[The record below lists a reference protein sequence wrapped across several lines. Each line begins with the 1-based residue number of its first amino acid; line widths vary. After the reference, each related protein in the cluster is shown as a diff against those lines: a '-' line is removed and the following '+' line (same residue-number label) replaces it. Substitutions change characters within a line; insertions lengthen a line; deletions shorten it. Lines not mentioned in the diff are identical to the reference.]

1 MGWQVEGPGPLLTK
15 VLEQGT
21 RLVCVTQP
29 YMLNSTLLNLC
40 SLLPGGV
47 VVKLCDSQQL
57 PGNNLER
64 QFGHV
69 IEMKWFLL
77 LFCFRLLSEDSWLNK
92 ITDLAIKSL
101 QL

>member
-40 SLLPGGV
+40 CLLPGGV
-47 VVKLCDSQQL
+47 VAKLCDSQQL
-57 PGNNLER
+57 PGNSLER
-64 QFGHV
+64 RFGHV
-69 IEMKWFLL
+69 IEMKWF
-77 LFCFRLLSEDSWLNK
+77 FCFVF
-92 ITDLAIKSL
+92 AF
-101 QL
+101 